1 MLNIIVLGL
10 LIKRL
15 FRFPEPKDLLA
26 EGHISD
32 LIAFEHIGSPGC
44 GRRLTKGIHLGLR
57 FRERLQEEM
66 KRVGHQRWVGINQER
81 EVCKQ
86 EGWDVQEPR
95 STREP
100 NSLDS
105 TSGSQ
110 SRGTARD
117 SRVSGKSPERKLSL
131 WPRTWVLR
139 QKDLF

>member
-10 LIKRL
+10 LIRRL

-32 LIAFEHIGSPGC
+32 LIAFEHTGSPGC
-44 GRRLTKGIHLGLR
+44 GKSLTKGINLRLR

-81 EVCKQ
+81 EVCEQ

-95 STREP
+95 STRKP

-105 TSGSQ
+105 TNGSQ
-110 SRGTARD
+110 SCGTARD
-117 SRVSGKSPERKLSL
+117 SRVSGKSLERKLSL